1 MRVAGGA
8 GAGLKFPPV
17 TQPSPAARVGGY
29 PHGFFFFPTLWN
41 SCFFFR
47 HCAINYRLHC
57 RHPRTH
63 RAPLQ
68 VAAVT
73 RVIAC
78 PHSALYHHHLS
89 ISDMI
94 AGPLRRCS
102 PGLQR
107 KNRKYGSNTLIDHP
121 IAKQLETCKS
131 VNSTAAQTLSSF
143 LAAPAPGLHRIGH
156 QVNPRRRQPIRR
168 KHFLPSS
175 MCLHNSFNIPVQTF
189 SS

>member
-1 MRVAGGA
+1 V
-8 GAGLKFPPV
+8 
-17 TQPSPAARVGGY
+17 
-29 PHGFFFFPTLWN
+29 GFFFPHPMELLLLFSTLCHQLSTPLPPPTDSQSATASRCCN
-41 SCFFFR
+41 TR
-47 HCAINYRLHC
+47 HCMPSLS
-57 RHPRTH
+57 
-63 RAPLQ
+63 PL
-68 VAAVT
+68 
-73 RVIAC
+73 
-78 PHSALYHHHLS
+78 PPPS
-89 ISDMI
+89 IHFRYDS